1 VLVPDSVKG
10 VPEPVKRLAILWL
23 TCAVVG
29 FLAAV
34 GAAYVLSLAVDGAGA
49 WHGRRPDQPP
59 PAATNAPGNAAAS
72 APPAVVATALNRGGH

>member
-1 VLVPDSVKG
+1 MKG
-10 VPEPVKRLAILWL
+10 VLEPVKRLAILWL

-49 WHGRRPDQPP
+49 WRGRPTDRALP
-59 PAATNAPGNAAAS
+59 PAATNAPANTASS
-72 APPAVVATALNRGGH
+72 APRAVVATVLNRGGK